1 MEMHYS
7 RLSVP
12 FAIWILLLMA
22 MVLVGCKSAE
32 TPAPAELVIGLY
44 VGTVLVIVEEYIEV
58 AVMVERTLPPFE
70 VPPEPPLPPNHSSLI
85 AAREGSPNAK
95 AIDLGKGPKI
105 YCSRCH
111 SSQNWDPVVTTG
123 VSPNCV
129 TRRISKDPS
138 KLLSVDYKQL
148 QIQGSMLSLLNT

>member
-70 VPPEPPLPPNHSSLI
+70 VPPEPPLPPNHSLLI
-85 AAREGSPNAK
+85 AAREGSPNGK
-95 AIDLGKGPKI
+95 AYDLKDRKSIARGVTLPRTGIRQP
-105 YCSRCH
+105 
-111 SSQNWDPVVTTG
+111 QPVY
-123 VSPNCV
+123 P
-129 TRRISKDPS
+129 RI
-138 KLLSVDYKQL
+138 V
-148 QIQGSMLSLLNT
+148 

>member
-44 VGTVLVIVEEYIEV
+44 VGTVLVIVEEYIDRKSIARGV
-58 AVMVERTLPPFE
+58 TLP
-70 VPPEPPLPPNHSSLI
+70 
-85 AAREGSPNAK
+85 R
-95 AIDLGKGPKI
+95 
-105 YCSRCH
+105 
-111 SSQNWDPVVTTG
+111 TG
-123 VSPNCV
+123 I
-129 TRRISKDPS
+129 R
-138 KLLSVDYKQL
+138 
-148 QIQGSMLSLLNT
+148 